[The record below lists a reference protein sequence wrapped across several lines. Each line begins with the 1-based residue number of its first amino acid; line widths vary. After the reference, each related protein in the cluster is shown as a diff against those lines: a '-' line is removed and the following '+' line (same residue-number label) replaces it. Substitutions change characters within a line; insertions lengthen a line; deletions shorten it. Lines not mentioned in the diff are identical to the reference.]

1 MLVRNC
7 SGGLVFFDN
16 KVLLLKNDKHEWA
29 FPKGVLREGDDEK
42 AVALRR
48 VLLEAGIKAHIL
60 APAGKTAYEFY
71 SLSRQ
76 RPVANK
82 ISWYVMSN
90 DTDVVEPSL
99 ANNMVEGGFF
109 TIEEAMDMVTYSQD
123 KSLLILA
130 FQKYKDLTK
139 S

>member
-82 ISWYVMSN
+82 ISWYVMSS

>member
-7 SGGLVFFDN
+7 SGGIVFFDN

-29 FPKGVLREGDDEK
+29 FPKGVLREGDDER
-42 AVALRR
+42 AIALRR

-82 ISWYVMSN
+82 ISWYVMTCDS
-90 DTDVVEPSL
+90 DVVEPNP

-109 TIEEAMDMVTYSQD
+109 SIEEAMDMVTYSQD
-123 KSLLILA
+123 KSLLMLA

>member
-82 ISWYVMSN
+82 ISWYVMSS
-90 DTDVVEPSL
+90 DTDVVAPSL